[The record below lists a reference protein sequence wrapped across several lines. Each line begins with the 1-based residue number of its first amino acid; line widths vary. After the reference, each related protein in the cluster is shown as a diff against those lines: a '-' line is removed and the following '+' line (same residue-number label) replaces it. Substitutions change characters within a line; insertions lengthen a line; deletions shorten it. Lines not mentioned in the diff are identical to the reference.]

1 MGRKRTEL
9 NLQAE
14 LPEVRST
21 DFNLFYKPD
30 IAPRDKSIDIFTK
43 SIDNFVNNAGTAMVL
58 NAEKKEKEVNEAEAL
73 KQFNDNRTGFND
85 AVKKGEIPKEANP
98 YFQEK
103 YKELTL
109 NKKAKEFQAEVYRKY
124 AEKNVLDNP
133 DPNAFDKF
141 YNDELKNFLTE
152 NNLGAFDAL
161 QLEKGFFSETSKTR
175 NSLFNTHVNSQM
187 SKIGE
192 DYKNNFKESI
202 QGKFDKNR
210 SNEDIGA
217 DISGFIQDAVK
228 NGLSKET
235 AKKYL
240 LDSLKD
246 YAGTTADLE
255 FAERL
260 LRDLPNYLKLGT
272 DSLSNVKGLQND
284 FDAIKE
290 LIDDRVLDE
299 ETDRATELKAKDTIE
314 TFEASNYADEFETF
328 SEAKKD
334 PRFNKFS
341 FNVQDKISDE
351 FRSRKQG
358 FGQQTDPRIDEEVNK
373 LLKEND
379 YDGAIKYLKDNTRD
393 MQQSYYT
400 KKKKEIQ
407 EFKFTEKDGLLADDY
422 YTFFKNEVEEIAK
435 VATKSG
441 KYDTAQ
447 ISPFQAGKFEAKL
460 RTWLS
465 SNPIENFKNTA
476 EREKAFEKEVKEQFD
491 IIKELS
497 LTAGL
502 NYGDG
507 AVTTTETDSETP
519 TIEGGKQKK
528 VKANKEDLTG
538 KKEEPKVK
546 KQNINSRGGAKP
558 ENRADDPELKIDLA
572 KLVIIP
578 NNISKGERVKIK
590 RENPNNT
597 ISQDEYDRIFKKQN
611 DLQLA
616 KGN

>member
-21 DFNLFYKPD
+21 DFNLFYKPE

-73 KQFNDNRTGFND
+73 KQFNDNRTGFNE

-210 SNEDIGA
+210 SNEEIGA
-217 DISGFIQDAVK
+217 DISAFVQDATK
-228 NGLSKET
+228 NGLSNST
-235 AKKYL
+235 AQKYL
-240 LDSLKD
+240 LESLSDWSK
-246 YAGTTADLE
+246 TTGDLE

-260 LRDLPNYLKLGT
+260 LRDLPNHLKLGT
-272 DSLSNVKGLQND
+272 GNLSSVKGLQND
-284 FDAIKE
+284 LDALKENIDTRILQKEKDELTKLNNQTTRDTLEASEFANKYETFSDAIKDPAYNGFSNNKQSE
-290 LIDDRVLDE
+290 IFKEFESREQGFDSQTDPRVE
-299 ETDRATELKAKDTIE
+299 EDFYKLLEENKLKEAKEFLRRNIPNMTSNDYSEFDTELKA
-314 TFEASNYADEFETF
+314 F
-328 SEAKKD
+328 
-334 PRFNKFS
+334 
-341 FNVQDKISDE
+341 Q
-351 FRSRKQG
+351 
-358 FGQQTDPRIDEEVNK
+358 
-373 LLKEND
+373 
-379 YDGAIKYLKDNTRD
+379 
-393 MQQSYYT
+393 
-400 KKKKEIQ
+400 
-407 EFKFTEKDGLLADDY
+407 FTEKDGLLASGY
-422 YTFFKNEVEEIAK
+422 YKHWKNEIETI
-435 VATKSG
+435 TKSTNKT
-441 KYDTAQ
+441 KYALSK
-447 ISPFQAGKFEAKL
+447 ISPLEHKKFEANMKV
-460 RTWLS
+460 WLKD
-465 SNPIENFKNTA
+465 NPIENY
-476 EREKAFEKEVKEQFD
+476 EKPSDRKEAFEKYVKTEYDKVLEIAISDEVN
-491 IIKELS
+491 
-497 LTAGL
+497 L
-502 NYGDG
+502 NDGD
-507 AVTTTETDSETP
+507 VTTSGDDGTP
-519 TIEGGKQKK
+519 IIEDGKQKK

>member
-1 MGRKRTEL
+1 MGRKKTEL

-58 NAEKKEKEVNEAEAL
+58 NAEKKEKEVSEAEAL
-73 KQFNDNRTGFND
+73 KQFNDNRTGFNE

-109 NKKAKEFQAEVYRKY
+109 NKKAKEFQERVYREY

-141 YNDELKNFLTE
+141 YNDELKNFLSE
-152 NNLGAFDAL
+152 NNLGVFDAL

-210 SNEDIGA
+210 SNEEIGA
-217 DISGFIQDAVK
+217 DISAFVQDAVK
-228 NGLSKET
+228 NGLGKSS
-235 AKKYL
+235 AQKYL
-240 LDSLKD
+240 LESLSDWSK
-246 YAGTTADLE
+246 TTGDLE

-260 LRDLPNYLKLGT
+260 LRDLPNHLNLSGLGA
-272 DSLSNVKGLQND
+272 LSNVKGLQND
-284 FDAIKE
+284 LDALKENIDTRILQKEKDDNTKLQLQESNDKLQASDFANKYDTFSEAILDPEYNSFSNNKKAEIFKEFESREQGFDSQTDPRVEEDFYKLLEENKISEAKE
-290 LIDDRVLDE
+290 FLRRNIPNMTSNDYSEFD
-299 ETDRATELKAKDTIE
+299 TELKA
-314 TFEASNYADEFETF
+314 F
-328 SEAKKD
+328 
-334 PRFNKFS
+334 
-341 FNVQDKISDE
+341 Q
-351 FRSRKQG
+351 
-358 FGQQTDPRIDEEVNK
+358 
-373 LLKEND
+373 
-379 YDGAIKYLKDNTRD
+379 
-393 MQQSYYT
+393 
-400 KKKKEIQ
+400 
-407 EFKFTEKDGLLADDY
+407 FTQKDGLLASGY
-422 YTFFKNEVEEIAK
+422 YKHWKNEIEAI
-435 VATKSG
+435 TKTTNKS
-441 KYDTAQ
+441 KYNLSK
-447 ISPFQAGKFEAKL
+447 ISPLEHKKFEANMKV
-460 RTWLS
+460 WLENHPVEKFD
-465 SNPIENFKNTA
+465 NPSDRKE
-476 EREKAFEKEVKEQFD
+476 AFEKYVKTEYDKVLEIAISDEVSVTDGEITTSSD
-491 IIKELS
+491 DGTPIIE
-497 LTAGL
+497 
-502 NYGDG
+502 D
-507 AVTTTETDSETP
+507 
-519 TIEGGKQKK
+519 GKQKK
-528 VKANKEDLTG
+528 IKANKEDLTG
-538 KKEEPKVK
+538 KKEEPNVK

-558 ENRADDPELKIDLA
+558 ENRATDPELEIDLA
-572 KLVIIP
+572 KLTIIP
-578 NNISKGERVKIK
+578 NGLSRGQRAKFL
-590 RENPNNT
+590 RENENT

>member
-1 MGRKRTEL
+1 MGRKKTEL

-21 DFNLFYKPD
+21 DFNLFYRPEV
-30 IAPRDKSIDIFTK
+30 APIDKSIDIFTK

-58 NAEKKEKEVNEAEAL
+58 NAEKKEKEVSEAEAL

-85 AVKKGEIPKEANP
+85 AVKRGEIPKEANP

-109 NKKAKEFQAEVYRKY
+109 NKKAKEFQADIYKKY

-141 YNDELKNFLTE
+141 YNDELKNFLSE
-152 NNLGAFDAL
+152 NNLGVFDAL

-228 NGLSKET
+228 NGLGKST
-235 AKKYL
+235 AQKYL
-240 LDSLKD
+240 LESLTDWSK
-246 YAGTTADLE
+246 TTGDLE

-260 LRDLPNYLKLGT
+260 LRDLPNHLNLSGLGA
-272 DSLSNVKGLQND
+272 LSNVKGLQND
-284 FDAIKE
+284 LDALKE
-290 LIDDRVLDE
+290 NIDTRILQKE
-299 ETDRATELKAKDTIE
+299 KDDNTKLQLQE
-314 TFEASNYADEFETF
+314 SNDKLEASDFANKYDTF
-328 SEAKKD
+328 SEAILDPEYQNFSNNKKAEIFKEYEV
-334 PRFNKFS
+334 RE
-341 FNVQDKISDE
+341 QDFDS
-351 FRSRKQG
+351 
-358 FGQQTDPRIDEEVNK
+358 QTDPRVEEDFYK
-373 LLKEND
+373 LLEENKIPEAKEFLRKN
-379 YDGAIKYLKDNTRD
+379 IPNMTSNKYSEFDKELKAF
-393 MQQSYYT
+393 QFT
-400 KKKKEIQ
+400 K
-407 EFKFTEKDGLLADDY
+407 KDGLLASGY
-422 YTFFKNEVEEIAK
+422 YNYWKNEIEGI
-435 VATKSG
+435 TKSTNKG
-441 KYDTAQ
+441 KFALSKID
-447 ISPFQAGKFEAKL
+447 PLEHKKFEANMKVWLADNKIEDFNNNNTL
-460 RTWLS
+460 RK
-465 SNPIENFKNTA
+465 E
-476 EREKAFEKEVKEQFD
+476 AFEKYVKSEYD
-491 IIKELS
+491 KVLEKAINSDETSLS
-497 LTAGL
+497 
-502 NYGDG
+502 DG
-507 AVTTTETDSETP
+507 AINVDGENSTP
-519 TIEGGKQKK
+519 TIEGGKKK
-528 VKANKEDLTG
+528 KIKANKEDLTG
-538 KKEEPKVK
+538 KVEPKVK
-546 KQNINSRGGAKP
+546 KKNINTRGGAKP
-558 ENRADDPELKIDLA
+558 ENRATDPELEIDLA
-572 KLVIIP
+572 KLIIIP

-590 RENPNNT
+590 RDNPNNT

>member
-1 MGRKRTEL
+1 MGRKKTEL

-58 NAEKKEKEVNEAEAL
+58 NAEKKEKEVSEAEAL
-73 KQFNDNRTGFND
+73 KQFNDNRTGFNE

-109 NKKAKEFQAEVYRKY
+109 NKKAKEFQERVYREY

-141 YNDELKNFLTE
+141 YNDELKNFLSE
-152 NNLGAFDAL
+152 NNLGVFDAL

-210 SNEDIGA
+210 SNEEIGA
-217 DISGFIQDAVK
+217 DISAFVQDAVK
-228 NGLSKET
+228 NGLGKSS
-235 AKKYL
+235 AQKYL
-240 LDSLKD
+240 LESLSDWSK
-246 YAGTTADLE
+246 TTGDLE

-260 LRDLPNYLKLGT
+260 LRDLPNHLNLSGLGA
-272 DSLSNVKGLQND
+272 LSNVKGLQND
-284 FDAIKE
+284 LDALKENIDTRILQKEKDDNTKLQLQESNDKLEASDFANKYDTFSEAILDPEYQNFSNNKKAEIFKEFEVREQGFDSQTDPRVEEDFYKLLEENKISEAKE
-290 LIDDRVLDE
+290 FLRRNIPNMTSNDYSEFD
-299 ETDRATELKAKDTIE
+299 TELKA
-314 TFEASNYADEFETF
+314 F
-328 SEAKKD
+328 
-334 PRFNKFS
+334 
-341 FNVQDKISDE
+341 Q
-351 FRSRKQG
+351 
-358 FGQQTDPRIDEEVNK
+358 
-373 LLKEND
+373 
-379 YDGAIKYLKDNTRD
+379 
-393 MQQSYYT
+393 
-400 KKKKEIQ
+400 
-407 EFKFTEKDGLLADDY
+407 FTQKDGLLASGY
-422 YTFFKNEVEEIAK
+422 YKHWKNEIEAI
-435 VATKSG
+435 TKSTNKT
-441 KYDTAQ
+441 KYALSK
-447 ISPFQAGKFEAKL
+447 ISPLEHKKFEANMKV
-460 RTWLS
+460 WLKD
-465 SNPIENFKNTA
+465 NPIENY
-476 EREKAFEKEVKEQFD
+476 EKPSDRKEAFEKYVKTEYDKVLEIAISDEVK
-491 IIKELS
+491 
-497 LTAGL
+497 LT
-502 NYGDG
+502 DG
-507 AVTTTETDSETP
+507 EVTTSGDDGTP
-519 TIEGGKQKK
+519 IIEDGKQKK
-528 VKANKEDLTG
+528 IKANKEDLTG
-538 KKEEPKVK
+538 KKEEPNVK

-558 ENRADDPELKIDLA
+558 ENRATDPELEIDLA
-572 KLVIIP
+572 KLTIIP
-578 NNISKGERVKIK
+578 NGLSRGQRAKFL
-590 RENPNNT
+590 RENENT

>member
-1 MGRKRTEL
+1 MGRKKTEL

-58 NAEKKEKEVNEAEAL
+58 NAEKKEKEVSEAEAL
-73 KQFNDNRTGFND
+73 KQFNDNRTGFNE

-109 NKKAKEFQAEVYRKY
+109 NKKAKEFQERVYREY

-141 YNDELKNFLTE
+141 YNDELKNFLSE
-152 NNLGAFDAL
+152 NNLGVFDAL

-210 SNEDIGA
+210 SNEEIGA
-217 DISGFIQDAVK
+217 DISAFVQDAVK
-228 NGLSKET
+228 NGLGKSS
-235 AKKYL
+235 AQKYL
-240 LDSLKD
+240 LESLSDWSK
-246 YAGTTADLE
+246 TTGDLE

-260 LRDLPNYLKLGT
+260 LRDLPNHLNLSGLG
-272 DSLSNVKGLQND
+272 SLSNVKGLQND
-284 FDAIKE
+284 LDALKENIDTRILQKEKDDNTKLQLQESNDKLQASDFANKYDTFSEAILDPEYQNFSNNKKAEIFKEFESREQGFDSQTDPRVEEDFYKLLEENKISEAKE
-290 LIDDRVLDE
+290 FLRRNIPNMTSNDYSEFD
-299 ETDRATELKAKDTIE
+299 TELKA
-314 TFEASNYADEFETF
+314 F
-328 SEAKKD
+328 
-334 PRFNKFS
+334 
-341 FNVQDKISDE
+341 Q
-351 FRSRKQG
+351 
-358 FGQQTDPRIDEEVNK
+358 
-373 LLKEND
+373 
-379 YDGAIKYLKDNTRD
+379 
-393 MQQSYYT
+393 
-400 KKKKEIQ
+400 
-407 EFKFTEKDGLLADDY
+407 FTQKDGLLASGY
-422 YTFFKNEVEEIAK
+422 YKHWKNEIEAI
-435 VATKSG
+435 TKTTNKS
-441 KYDTAQ
+441 KYNLSK
-447 ISPFQAGKFEAKL
+447 ISPLEHKKFEANMKV
-460 RTWLS
+460 WLENHPVEKFD
-465 SNPIENFKNTA
+465 NPSDRKE
-476 EREKAFEKEVKEQFD
+476 AFEKYVKTEYDKVLEIAISDEVSVTDGEITTSSD
-491 IIKELS
+491 DGTPIIE
-497 LTAGL
+497 
-502 NYGDG
+502 D
-507 AVTTTETDSETP
+507 
-519 TIEGGKQKK
+519 GKQKK
-528 VKANKEDLTG
+528 IKANKEDLTG

-546 KQNINSRGGAKP
+546 KQSINSRGGAKP
-558 ENRADDPELKIDLA
+558 ENRATDPELEIDLA
-572 KLVIIP
+572 KLTIIP
-578 NNISKGERVKIK
+578 NGLSRGQRAKFL
-590 RENPNNT
+590 RENENT

>member
-1 MGRKRTEL
+1 MGRKKTEL

-58 NAEKKEKEVNEAEAL
+58 NAEKKEKEVSEAEAL
-73 KQFNDNRTGFND
+73 KQFNDNRTGFNE

-109 NKKAKEFQAEVYRKY
+109 NKKAKEFQERVYREY

-141 YNDELKNFLTE
+141 YNDELKNFLSE
-152 NNLGAFDAL
+152 NNLGVFDAL

-210 SNEDIGA
+210 SNEEIGA
-217 DISGFIQDAVK
+217 DISAFVQDAVK
-228 NGLSKET
+228 NGLGKSS
-235 AKKYL
+235 AQKYL
-240 LDSLKD
+240 LESLSDWSK
-246 YAGTTADLE
+246 TTGDLE

-260 LRDLPNYLKLGT
+260 LRDLPNHLNLSGLG
-272 DSLSNVKGLQND
+272 SLSNVKGLQND
-284 FDAIKE
+284 LDALKENIDTRILQKEKDDNTKLQLQESNDKLQASDFANKYDTFSEAILDPEYQNFSNNKKAEIFKEFEVREQGFDSQTDPRVEEDFYKLLEENKISEAKE
-290 LIDDRVLDE
+290 FLRRNIPNMTSNDYSEFD
-299 ETDRATELKAKDTIE
+299 TELKA
-314 TFEASNYADEFETF
+314 F
-328 SEAKKD
+328 
-334 PRFNKFS
+334 
-341 FNVQDKISDE
+341 Q
-351 FRSRKQG
+351 
-358 FGQQTDPRIDEEVNK
+358 
-373 LLKEND
+373 
-379 YDGAIKYLKDNTRD
+379 
-393 MQQSYYT
+393 
-400 KKKKEIQ
+400 
-407 EFKFTEKDGLLADDY
+407 FTQKDGLLASGY
-422 YTFFKNEVEEIAK
+422 YKHWKNEIEAI
-435 VATKSG
+435 TKTTNKS
-441 KYDTAQ
+441 KYNLSK
-447 ISPFQAGKFEAKL
+447 ISPLEHKKFEANMKV
-460 RTWLS
+460 WLENHPVEKFD
-465 SNPIENFKNTA
+465 NPSDRKE
-476 EREKAFEKEVKEQFD
+476 AFEKYVKTEYDKVLEIAISDEVSVTDGEITTSSD
-491 IIKELS
+491 DGTPIIE
-497 LTAGL
+497 
-502 NYGDG
+502 D
-507 AVTTTETDSETP
+507 
-519 TIEGGKQKK
+519 GKQKK
-528 VKANKEDLTG
+528 IKANKEDLTG
-538 KKEEPKVK
+538 KVEPKVK

-558 ENRADDPELKIDLA
+558 ENRATDPELEIDLA
-572 KLVIIP
+572 KLTIIP
-578 NNISKGERVKIK
+578 NGLSRGQRAKFL
-590 RENPNNT
+590 RENENT

>member
-1 MGRKRTEL
+1 MGRKKTEL

-58 NAEKKEKEVNEAEAL
+58 NAEKKEKEVSEAEAL
-73 KQFNDNRTGFND
+73 KQFNDNRTGFNE

-109 NKKAKEFQAEVYRKY
+109 NKKAKEFQERVYREY

-141 YNDELKNFLTE
+141 YNDELKNFLSE
-152 NNLGAFDAL
+152 NNLGVFDAL

-210 SNEDIGA
+210 SNEEIGA
-217 DISGFIQDAVK
+217 DISAFVQDAVK
-228 NGLSKET
+228 NGLGKSS
-235 AKKYL
+235 AQKYL
-240 LDSLKD
+240 LESLSDWSK
-246 YAGTTADLE
+246 TTGDLE

-260 LRDLPNYLKLGT
+260 LRDLPNHLNLSGLGA
-272 DSLSNVKGLQND
+272 LSNVKGLQND
-284 FDAIKE
+284 LDALKENIDTRILQKEKDDNTKLQLQESNDKLEASDFANKYDTFSEAILDPEYQNFSNNKKAEIFKEFEVREQGFDSQTDPRVEEDFYKLLEENKISEAKE
-290 LIDDRVLDE
+290 FLRRNIPNMTSSDYSEFD
-299 ETDRATELKAKDTIE
+299 TELKA
-314 TFEASNYADEFETF
+314 FQF
-328 SEAKKD
+328 
-334 PRFNKFS
+334 
-341 FNVQDKISDE
+341 
-351 FRSRKQG
+351 
-358 FGQQTDPRIDEEVNK
+358 
-373 LLKEND
+373 
-379 YDGAIKYLKDNTRD
+379 
-393 MQQSYYT
+393 T
-400 KKKKEIQ
+400 K
-407 EFKFTEKDGLLADDY
+407 KDGLLASGY
-422 YTFFKNEVEEIAK
+422 YKHWKNEIEAI
-435 VATKSG
+435 TKSTNKT
-441 KYDTAQ
+441 KYALSK
-447 ISPFQAGKFEAKL
+447 ISPLEHKKFEANMKV
-460 RTWLS
+460 WLENHPVEKFD
-465 SNPIENFKNTA
+465 NPSDRKE
-476 EREKAFEKEVKEQFD
+476 AFEKYVKTEYDKVLEIAISDEVK
-491 IIKELS
+491 
-497 LTAGL
+497 LT
-502 NYGDG
+502 DG
-507 AVTTTETDSETP
+507 EVTTSGDDGTP
-519 TIEGGKQKK
+519 IIEDGKQKK
-528 VKANKEDLTG
+528 IKANKEDLTG
-538 KKEEPKVK
+538 KKEEPNVK

-558 ENRADDPELKIDLA
+558 ENRATDPELEIDLA
-572 KLVIIP
+572 KLTIIP
-578 NNISKGERVKIK
+578 NGLSRGQRAKFL
-590 RENPNNT
+590 RENENT

>member
-1 MGRKRTEL
+1 MGRKKTEL

-58 NAEKKEKEVNEAEAL
+58 NAEKKEKEVSEAEAL
-73 KQFNDNRTGFND
+73 KQFNDNRTGFNE

-109 NKKAKEFQAEVYRKY
+109 NKKAKEFQERVYREY

-141 YNDELKNFLTE
+141 YNDELKNFLSE
-152 NNLGAFDAL
+152 NNLGVFDAL

-210 SNEDIGA
+210 SNEEIGA
-217 DISGFIQDAVK
+217 DISAFVQDAVK
-228 NGLSKET
+228 NGLGKSS
-235 AKKYL
+235 AQKYL
-240 LDSLKD
+240 LESLSDWSK
-246 YAGTTADLE
+246 TTGDLE

-260 LRDLPNYLKLGT
+260 LRDLPNHLNLSGLGA
-272 DSLSNVKGLQND
+272 LSNVKGLQND
-284 FDAIKE
+284 LDALKENIDTRILQKEKDDNTKLQLQESNDKLEASDFANKYDTFSEAILDPEYQNFSNNKKAEIFKEFESREQGFDSQTDPRVEEDFYKLLEENKISEAKE
-290 LIDDRVLDE
+290 FLRRNIPNMTSNDYSEFD
-299 ETDRATELKAKDTIE
+299 TELKA
-314 TFEASNYADEFETF
+314 F
-328 SEAKKD
+328 
-334 PRFNKFS
+334 
-341 FNVQDKISDE
+341 Q
-351 FRSRKQG
+351 
-358 FGQQTDPRIDEEVNK
+358 
-373 LLKEND
+373 
-379 YDGAIKYLKDNTRD
+379 
-393 MQQSYYT
+393 
-400 KKKKEIQ
+400 
-407 EFKFTEKDGLLADDY
+407 FTQKDGLLASGY
-422 YTFFKNEVEEIAK
+422 YKHWKNEIEAI
-435 VATKSG
+435 TKSTNKT
-441 KYDTAQ
+441 KYALSK
-447 ISPFQAGKFEAKL
+447 ISPLEHKKFEANMKV
-460 RTWLS
+460 WLKD
-465 SNPIENFKNTA
+465 NPIENY
-476 EREKAFEKEVKEQFD
+476 EKPSDRKEAFEKYVKTEYDKVLEIAISDEVK
-491 IIKELS
+491 
-497 LTAGL
+497 LT
-502 NYGDG
+502 DG
-507 AVTTTETDSETP
+507 EVTTSGDDGTP
-519 TIEGGKQKK
+519 IIEDGKQKK
-528 VKANKEDLTG
+528 IKANKEDLTG
-538 KKEEPKVK
+538 KKEEPNVK

-558 ENRADDPELKIDLA
+558 ENRATDPELEIDLA
-572 KLVIIP
+572 KLTIIP
-578 NNISKGERVKIK
+578 NGLSRGQRAKFL
-590 RENPNNT
+590 RENENT

>member
-1 MGRKRTEL
+1 MGRKKTEL

-58 NAEKKEKEVNEAEAL
+58 NAEKKEKEVSEAEAL
-73 KQFNDNRTGFND
+73 KQFNDNRTGFNE

-109 NKKAKEFQAEVYRKY
+109 NKKAKEFQERVYREY

-141 YNDELKNFLTE
+141 YNDELKNFLSE
-152 NNLGAFDAL
+152 NNLGVFDAL

-210 SNEDIGA
+210 SNEEIGA
-217 DISGFIQDAVK
+217 DISAFVQDAVK
-228 NGLSKET
+228 NGLGKSS
-235 AKKYL
+235 AQKYL
-240 LDSLKD
+240 LESLSDWSK
-246 YAGTTADLE
+246 TTGDLE

-260 LRDLPNYLKLGT
+260 LRDLPNHLNLSGLGA
-272 DSLSNVKGLQND
+272 LSNVKGLQND
-284 FDAIKE
+284 LDALKENIDTRILQKEKDDNTKLQLQESNDKLEASDFANKYDTFSEAILDPEYQNFSNNKKAEIFKEFESREQGFDSQTDPRVEEDFYKLLEENKISEAKE
-290 LIDDRVLDE
+290 FLRRNIPNMTSSDYSEFD
-299 ETDRATELKAKDTIE
+299 TELKA
-314 TFEASNYADEFETF
+314 FQF
-328 SEAKKD
+328 
-334 PRFNKFS
+334 
-341 FNVQDKISDE
+341 
-351 FRSRKQG
+351 
-358 FGQQTDPRIDEEVNK
+358 
-373 LLKEND
+373 
-379 YDGAIKYLKDNTRD
+379 
-393 MQQSYYT
+393 T
-400 KKKKEIQ
+400 K
-407 EFKFTEKDGLLADDY
+407 KDGLLASGY
-422 YTFFKNEVEEIAK
+422 YKHWKNEIEAI
-435 VATKSG
+435 TKSTNKT
-441 KYDTAQ
+441 KYALSK
-447 ISPFQAGKFEAKL
+447 ISPLEHKKFEANMKV
-460 RTWLS
+460 WLKD
-465 SNPIENFKNTA
+465 NPIENY
-476 EREKAFEKEVKEQFD
+476 EKPSDRKEAFEKYVKTEYDKVLEIAISDEVSVTDGEITTSSD
-491 IIKELS
+491 DGTPIIE
-497 LTAGL
+497 
-502 NYGDG
+502 D
-507 AVTTTETDSETP
+507 
-519 TIEGGKQKK
+519 GKQKK
-528 VKANKEDLTG
+528 IKANKEDLTG

-558 ENRADDPELKIDLA
+558 ENRATDPELEIDLA
-572 KLVIIP
+572 KLTIIP
-578 NNISKGERVKIK
+578 NGLSRGQRAKFL
-590 RENPNNT
+590 RENENT